1 MLTKGQLL
9 LLIVQYLTKH
19 LSKIRWTLFVEYAT
33 IFNRQKGTYCCR
45 ELRHYQFNAQI
56 LLHEILRSG
65 VRTKWLRFSTNHIQ
79 CKRGD
84 VLSPSVRRSLS
95 LYEGEFIV
103 YNKTISVFRKL
114 EIIVPFIINVVVFN
128 FLDKKF
134 FLTMYIFLFSISVK
148 YQDCMQS
155 CVKSNPKNGNDLLIN
170 PEFIQFLSER
180 MSYFCSRYN
189 CV

>member
-1 MLTKGQLL
+1 M
-9 LLIVQYLTKH
+9 
-19 LSKIRWTLFVEYAT
+19 
-33 IFNRQKGTYCCR
+33 
-45 ELRHYQFNAQI
+45 
-56 LLHEILRSG
+56 
-65 VRTKWLRFSTNHIQ
+65 
-79 CKRGD
+79 
-84 VLSPSVRRSLS
+84 LSPSVRRSLS

-114 EIIVPFIINVVVFN
+114 EIIVPFIIDVVVFN